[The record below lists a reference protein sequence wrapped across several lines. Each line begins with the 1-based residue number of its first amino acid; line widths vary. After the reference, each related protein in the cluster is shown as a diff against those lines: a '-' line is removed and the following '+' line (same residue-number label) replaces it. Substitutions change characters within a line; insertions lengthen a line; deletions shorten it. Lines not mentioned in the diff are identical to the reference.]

1 LDLVGDPSGNG
12 QQSDLGTLTQVIFH
26 FIFLAA
32 RSRSWR
38 AEFRQ
43 LAECTKIPYEICTLL
58 PIDISPI
65 ICYNVDTEREVIPNE
80 KIL

>member
-26 FIFLAA
+26 FILAA

-43 LAECTKIPYEICTLL
+43 LAEYTKISYEICAKL
-58 PIDISPI
+58 PIDNFPI
-65 ICYNVDTEREVIPNE
+65 MCYNVDTEREVIPNE